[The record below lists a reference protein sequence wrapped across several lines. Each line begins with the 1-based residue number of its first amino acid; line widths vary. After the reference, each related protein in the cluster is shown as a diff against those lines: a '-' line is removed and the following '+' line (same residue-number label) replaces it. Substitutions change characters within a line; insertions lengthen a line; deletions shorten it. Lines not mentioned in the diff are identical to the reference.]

1 MVGTIETLAKAFG
14 MICQKFEDVGLHSLH
29 SLMKIIDFFI

>member
-14 MICQKFEDVGLHSLH
+14 MICQKFEDVILIYL
-29 SLMKIIDFFI
+29 ID